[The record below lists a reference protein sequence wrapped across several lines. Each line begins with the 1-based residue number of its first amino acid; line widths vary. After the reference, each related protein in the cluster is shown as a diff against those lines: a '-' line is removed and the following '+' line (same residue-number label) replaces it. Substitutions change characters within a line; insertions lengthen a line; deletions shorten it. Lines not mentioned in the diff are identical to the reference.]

1 MLKTA
6 SGRYVAFIVTLFVS
20 VVAFMFFLEPK
31 MILPSIIGMVLFSVI
46 IYVFYRIVS
55 KKSETEQK
63 RIAVRN
69 GKVAWVMVIVLL
81 ATFFI
86 AAAKHNNV
94 SVTEFIRVY
103 FGF

>member
-6 SGRYVAFIVTLFVS
+6 SGRYVALIAILFVS
-20 VVAFMFFLEPK
+20 AVAFMFSLEPK
-31 MILPSIIGMVLFSVI
+31 MILPSSIGMILFTLI
-46 IYVFYRIVS
+46 IYVLYRIIS
-55 KKSETEQK
+55 KKSEAEQK

-69 GKVAWVMVIVLL
+69 GKISYFMFFVLL
-81 ATFFI
+81 AIFFI

-94 SVTEFIRVY
+94 SVIHFIRVY